1 MKLQFSIVFSSTLAA
16 PATIATELLTQLGG
30 GRAWSCL
37 AILAVAGLL
46 LAAASTVRLVMAT
59 IRRYER
65 GRATRIMQMRHPHCH
80 VKRLANGQWLL
91 IDKDTG
97 TVYIPPRLSHPPINE
112 WI

>member
-1 MKLQFSIVFSSTLAA
+1 MFSSILSA
-16 PATIATELLTQLGG
+16 PASLATGLITQLGG
-30 GRAWSCL
+30 GSAWSCL

-59 IRRYER
+59 VRGYER
-65 GRATRIMQMRHPHCH
+65 GRSTRIMEMRHPHCH
-80 VKRLANGQWLL
+80 VTRLANGQWLL

>member
-1 MKLQFSIVFSSTLAA
+1 MFSSTLSA
-16 PATIATELLTQLGG
+16 PSAIATGLITQLGG
-30 GRAWSCL
+30 GTAWSCL
-37 AILAVAGLL
+37 AFLALAGLL
-46 LAAASTVRLVMAT
+46 IAAASTVRLVMAT

-65 GRATRIMQMRHPHCH
+65 GRSARIMQMRHPHCH
-80 VKRLANGQWLL
+80 VKRLTNGQWLL

>member
-1 MKLQFSIVFSSTLAA
+1 MLSSILSAPGAIAARLA
-16 PATIATELLTQLGG
+16 TQVAGDG
-30 GRAWSCL
+30 AWSCL
-37 AILAVAGLL
+37 SILAVAGVLI
-46 LAAASTVRLVMAT
+46 AVASTVRLVVAT

-65 GRATRIMQMRHPHCH
+65 GRSTRIMEMRHPHCH
-80 VKRLANGQWLL
+80 VTRLANGQWLL

>member
-1 MKLQFSIVFSSTLAA
+1 MFSSILSA
-16 PATIATELLTQLGG
+16 PAAIATGLATQVTG

-37 AILAVAGLL
+37 SILAVAGVLI
-46 LAAASTVRLVMAT
+46 AVASTVRLVMAT

-65 GRATRIMQMRHPHCH
+65 GRSTRIMQMRNPHCH
-80 VKRLANGQWLL
+80 VQRLANGQWLL

>member
-1 MKLQFSIVFSSTLAA
+1 MFSSTLTA
-16 PATIATELLTQLGG
+16 PVTVATELVTQLGG
-30 GRAWSCL
+30 STAWSCL
-37 AILAVAGLL
+37 TILAAAGLL
-46 LAAASTVRLVMAT
+46 IAAASTVRLVMAT

-65 GRATRIMQMRHPHCH
+65 GRVARIMQMRHPHCH

-97 TVYIPPRLSHPPINE
+97 TEYVPPPLGHPPINE